1 MKILENHNVN
11 EVKKIYLTASGGPF
25 LNTHISKLKNVKPS
39 QAFKHPKWKMGK
51 KISIDSATLMNK
63 LFEVIEAHKIFEFDI
78 KKFEIVI
85 HPESLIHAI
94 IEFKNGLYKFIYHE
108 TSMIIPLANAIF
120 DNRVNIDE
128 FLKPKLNSK
137 KSIFFSKLNFLKV
150 DKKKFP
156 IINLKNRINE
166 HNSSPII
173 INAANEIL
181 VDQYIAKKIPF
192 TSFYK
197 YILKVLS
204 DRNYNKY
211 AIKEAKN
218 IDQILQIDQW
228 SRRVTVKKITTKK
241 HA

>member
-1 MKILENHNVN
+1 
-11 EVKKIYLTASGGPF
+11 
-25 LNTHISKLKNVKPS
+25 
-39 QAFKHPKWKMGK
+39 
-51 KISIDSATLMNK
+51 
-63 LFEVIEAHKIFEFDI
+63 
-78 KKFEIVI
+78 
-85 HPESLIHAI
+85 
-94 IEFKNGLYKFIYHE
+94 
-108 TSMIIPLANAIF
+108 MIIPLANAIF
-120 DNRVNIDE
+120 DSHININE
-128 FLKPKLNSK
+128 FLKPQLSSK
-137 KSIFFSKLNFLKV
+137 KSIFFNQLNFFKV

-156 IINLKNRINE
+156 IIKLKTRLNE

-241 HA
+241 NA